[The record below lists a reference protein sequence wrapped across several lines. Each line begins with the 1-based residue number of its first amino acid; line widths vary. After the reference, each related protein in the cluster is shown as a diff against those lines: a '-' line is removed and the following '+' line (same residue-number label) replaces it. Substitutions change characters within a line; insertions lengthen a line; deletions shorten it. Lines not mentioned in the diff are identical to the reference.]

1 MVRRL
6 AATSS
11 GRNSKRSLRGARAQR
26 KYGTKTPSDSEVKAK
41 EVAERAKRFA
51 AARAAGKQTIRG
63 TPVKQ
68 KSPTST
74 SQPSKQT
81 QPKKDKNKPKKQKP
95 SFTSYLSEQ
104 TPANA
109 RNAIDNASGR
119 NTGASTVSN
128 RDSYSG
134 SRYKKS
140 LDQALYNLTSVMKQ
154 DEVQQECR
162 LWKAELN
169 ETFNNLLDN
178 YQDLYKNEQSTQAR
192 MTGNNLNTKIRQRK
206 QEGSIRDKPTEV
218 KTGDS
223 FNLESRIGDAALRKA
238 LELIDILA
246 KGTYEDDKFNESQ
259 GKGKRKPIT
268 NSGRSGAGSLGSYK
282 KTPALGMT
290 DDDKNIMQS

>member
-6 AATSS
+6 AAAAS
-11 GRNSKRSLRGARAQR
+11 GRNSKRSLRGARAER
-26 KYGTKTPSDSEVKAK
+26 KYGTKTPSDSEIKAK
-41 EVAERAKRFA
+41 EAEARAKRFA
-51 AARAAGKQTIRG
+51 TAREAGKQTIRG
-63 TPVKQ
+63 KPVKQ

-95 SFTSYLSEQ
+95 TFTSYLSEQ

-109 RNAIDNASGR
+109 RNAIENASGR

-169 ETFNNLLDN
+169 DTFNNLLDN
-178 YQDLYKNEQSTQAR
+178 YQDLYK
-192 MTGNNLNTKIRQRK
+192 
-206 QEGSIRDKPTEV
+206 
-218 KTGDS
+218 
-223 FNLESRIGDAALRKA
+223 
-238 LELIDILA
+238 
-246 KGTYEDDKFNESQ
+246 GTYEDDKFNKEQ
-259 GKGKRKPIT
+259 GKDKRKPIT
-268 NSGRSGAGSLGSYK
+268 NTGRSGKGSLGSDSA
-282 KTPALGMT
+282 TPALGTTVRDMKVMKNLFLEIIKDSYEDNKFNMEQGKGKKPKIT
-290 DDDKNIMQS
+290 NTGRSGKGSLGSDSHTPLGMSDDDKNVMQS

>member
-1 MVRRL
+1 MARKL
-6 AATSS
+6 APAAG

-26 KYGTKTPSDSEVKAK
+26 KYGTTTPSDAEIKAK
-41 EVAERAKRFA
+41 EVAARAKRFA
-51 AARAAGKQTIRG
+51 TARAAGKQTVRG
-63 TPVKQ
+63 KKVTP
-68 KSPTST
+68 KSPTSA

-81 QPKKDKNKPKKQKP
+81 QPKKQKKGDLPKKKEKP
-95 SFTSYLSEQ
+95 TFTSYLSEQ

-169 ETFNNLLDN
+169 ETFNNLLDS
-178 YQDLYKNEQSTQAR
+178 YQVLYK
-192 MTGNNLNTKIRQRK
+192 
-206 QEGSIRDKPTEV
+206 D
-218 KTGDS
+218 
-223 FNLESRIGDAALRKA
+223 
-238 LELIDILA
+238 
-246 KGTYEDDKFNESQ
+246 YETDKFNEAE
-259 GKGKRKPIT
+259 GKSKKKPIT
-268 NSGRSGAGSLGSYK
+268 NTGRSGKGSLGSDSP
-282 KTPALGMT
+282 TPALGT
-290 DDDKNIMQS
+290 TASDQKVMQS